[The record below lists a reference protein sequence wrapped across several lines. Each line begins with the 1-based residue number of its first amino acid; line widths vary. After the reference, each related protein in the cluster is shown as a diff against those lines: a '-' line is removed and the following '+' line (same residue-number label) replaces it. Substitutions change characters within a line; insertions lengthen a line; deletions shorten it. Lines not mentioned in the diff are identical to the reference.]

1 MAPRRVMLWANVN
14 KPDAFPVARRVIER
28 LEKAGIGAVVRRTLG
43 AALERPA
50 DTEPLG
56 EGVDL
61 VLCLGGDGTLLS
73 VVRFLGERSVPVL
86 GINLGGLG
94 FLTAISSDDIDAAM
108 DVVVA
113 GGYRVEERRLLKGTG
128 RGANGDL
135 ELYALNDIVVDE
147 GSLSRRAASLKM
159 SINGA
164 SVATFTADGLIVSTA
179 TGSTAYSL
187 SANGP
192 IVHPKLPALLATP
205 ICPHSLAVRPL
216 VFHEDEKLAVGS
228 AVSDSK
234 LLVTADGQDTH
245 PLAEGGTMTFSLSR
259 RVARLAFV
267 GDLSYYQILRTK
279 LSWGGTPKD
288 R

>member
-1 MAPRRVMLWANVN
+1 MAPRRVMLWANMN
-14 KPDAFPVARRVIER
+14 KPEALPAARRVIER
-28 LEKAGIGAVVRRTLG
+28 LERAGKGVVVRRTLG
-43 AALERPA
+43 AVLERPA

-94 FLTAISSDDIDAAM
+94 FLTAISSGDIDTAM
-108 DVVVA
+108 DAVVK
-113 GGYRVEERRLLKGTG
+113 GSYRVEERRLLKGTG
-128 RGANGDL
+128 RGTERDL

-147 GSLSRRAASLKM
+147 GSLSRRAASLTM

-164 SVATFTADGLIVSTA
+164 PVATFTADGLIVATA

-192 IVHPKLPALLATP
+192 IVHPRLPALLATP

-216 VFHEDEKLAVGS
+216 VFHEEEVLEVGS
-228 AVSDSK
+228 AVADSN

-245 PLAEGGTMTFSLSR
+245 PLAPGEAIRFTLSTR
-259 RVARLAFV
+259 IARLAFV
-267 GDLSYYQILRTK
+267 GDLSYYEILRTK
-279 LSWGGTPKD
+279 LSWGGTPKG